1 MTAESAGRWS
11 RWRPWAIGA
20 AVLALSGLV
29 FDALRGLLREVR
41 YADVVQQI
49 ASQPTTALLWAG
61 LATVLSYLVLTGY
74 DFSALRYAGAKVRRS
89 TILLTSFIA
98 YALGN
103 TVGLGVLTGGAVR
116 MRLYTAAGVD
126 AGRVAQ
132 AAAFNAGAFVIGM
145 TAFGAAGLLWGAPD
159 VASLVHL
166 PSWLL
171 RAIALLLL
179 LAVGALIVAAG
190 PCAYRRRISR
200 SGSW

>member
-1 MTAESAGRWS
+1 M
-11 RWRPWAIGA
+11 
-20 AVLALSGLV
+20 
-29 FDALRGLLREVR
+29 
-41 YADVVQQI
+41 
-49 ASQPTTALLWAG
+49 
-61 LATVLSYLVLTGY
+61 LTGY

-89 TILLTSFIA
+89 TVLLTSFIA

-159 VASLVHL
+159 VAALVHM

-179 LAVGALIVAAG
+179 LAVGALIW
-190 PCAYRRRISR
+190 RRRAQSRDARHSIAGKCGCRRRSSR
-200 SGSW
+200 SGNC

>member
-1 MTAESAGRWS
+1 MTRTAAD
-11 RWRPWAIGA
+11 RWRPWIDRRRRARRSA
-20 AVLALSGLV
+20 RSV

-49 ASQPTTALLWAG
+49 ATQPATALLLAG

-74 DFSALRYAGAKVRRS
+74 DFSALRYVGAKVRRS
-89 TILLTSFIA
+89 TVLLTSFIA

-116 MRLYTAAGVD
+116 MRLYTAAGID

-145 TAFGAAGLLWGAPD
+145 TAFGAAGLLWGASRCR
-159 VASLVHL
+159 VADAHSELAAARDCA
-166 PSWLL
+166 SAAA
-171 RAIALLLL
+171 RASAL
-179 LAVGALIVAAG
+179 
-190 PCAYRRRISR
+190 
-200 SGSW
+200 